1 MTLLLVAA
9 AHGLALWA
17 IWRAPV
23 PQAEESETFSSTLFL
38 LPATPLDRI
47 PVQATPRATSGPRRT
62 QLTLAR
68 QPIVVPQAAGASTA
82 ITLPPAAAGV
92 DWYTQL
98 TAAADSTLK
107 KEEQTRGQSGALTRK
122 YLVEADPRNPGR
134 TTNREFRWYDAGI
147 HRIDTR
153 SFIPGLWLNDRC
165 VLIAFI
171 MPACKIGHIEIHD
184 DLFKNRFT
192 VLDENETTA
201 RPNDAP

>member
-1 MTLLLVAA
+1 MSARSARISSRTATLLVVAA
-9 AHGLALWA
+9 AHGLVLWV
-17 IWRAPV
+17 IWRVHAPPV
-23 PQAEESETFSSTLFL
+23 DEAKTFTSSLFL
-38 LPATPLDRI
+38 LPAASRDRTLR
-47 PVQATPRATSGPRRT
+47 VRATPRATSGAART
-62 QLTLAR
+62 PLTPAP
-68 QPIVVPQAAGASTA
+68 QPAAVPQAPDATTA
-82 ITLPPAAAGV
+82 ITLPPAVPGAGV
-92 DWYTQL
+92 DWYAQL
-98 TAAADSTLK
+98 TGAADSTLR
-107 KEEQTRGQSGALTRK
+107 KEKQAYDQSGVLT
-122 YLVEADPRNPGR
+122 
-134 TTNREFRWYDAGI
+134 RWYDAGI